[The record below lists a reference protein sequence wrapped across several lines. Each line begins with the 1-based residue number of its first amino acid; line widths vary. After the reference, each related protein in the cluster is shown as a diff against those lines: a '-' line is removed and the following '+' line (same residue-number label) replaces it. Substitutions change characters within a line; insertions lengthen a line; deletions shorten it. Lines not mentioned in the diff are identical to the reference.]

1 MRLLIRKKSHMSN
14 QNTST
19 YRWFTGTSLF
29 LLLVV
34 ISTYSCKKYES
45 KDIVLDGYDAE
56 YAIPLI
62 NTSATLQDLLEKFDS
77 TTFIQF
83 DDDGLIT
90 LNYKGSVKAKTSGEI
105 FNVLGNYDLI
115 PIPLQDTNT
124 FIPYNA
130 VNGVD
135 LDYAILKEGLLK
147 WGFGSEHL
155 EPVEVT
161 VTMPTMTKNGIPFS
175 ETRTVGAYSGSGNPV
190 IGGNLLPGVDV
201 SEYRLEAIDNIIN
214 IEYVSV
220 GQNTGNRDTLQS
232 CFVVLEG
239 LVASYVEGYLGNDLY
254 DFERDTI
261 LIDFFENWTRGDVY
275 FTDPRLTLNIE
286 NSFGIPVRSQA
297 DVVNVITALGEL
309 LPLESDY
316 LDEIDIAYPALD
328 EVGIIKYTS
337 FDFTKENSN
346 IDVLLGSNPV
356 AVDYDVDA
364 VPNPDSLTS
373 IRGFMTDS
381 SYFKVQME
389 VDIPIHGLAT
399 GFEARDTFAI
409 NLSNSSDVIYAEFK
423 VVTEN
428 EIALD
433 VTMQLYF
440 ADMLGV
446 ILDSMFIEDP
456 VIMGAAPVDGD
467 GNPTGATEKITFS
480 KFDEER
486 FEGIRG
492 ATKLLMNAKFSTT
505 NNGTQSVKVYRDNE
519 VRIRAGMKLG
529 IRD

>member
-1 MRLLIRKKSHMSN
+1 MSN
-14 QNTST
+14 KITSNF
-19 YRWFTGTSLF
+19 RWFTGTSLV
-29 LLLVV
+29 LLLVAL
-34 ISTYSCKKYES
+34 STYSCKKYES
-45 KDIVLDGYDAE
+45 KDVILDGYDAE

-62 NTSATLQDLLEKFDS
+62 NTSATLQDLLENFDS

-83 DDDGLIT
+83 EDDGLIT
-90 LNYKGSVKAKTSGEI
+90 LNYKGSVNAKTSSEI
-105 FNVLGNYDLI
+105 FNVLGNYDFV

-124 FIPYNA
+124 YIPYNA
-130 VNGVD
+130 VDGVD
-135 LDYAILKEGLLK
+135 LDYAILKEGLLR
-147 WGFGSEHL
+147 WGFESEHL

-161 VTMPTMTKNGIPFS
+161 LTMPTMTKDGIPFS
-175 ETRTVGAYSGSGNPV
+175 ETRTVAAYSGSGDPV
-190 IGGNLLPGVDV
+190 IGGNFIPGVDV
-201 SEYRLEAIDNIIN
+201 TGYRLEAINDTIY

-220 GQNTGNRDTLQS
+220 GQNTGIRDTLKS
-232 CFVVLEG
+232 CNVVLEG

-254 DFERDTI
+254 DLERDTI
-261 LIDFFENWTRGDVY
+261 VIDFFDNWTRGDVY
-275 FTDPRLTLNIE
+275 FEDPRLTLNIE
-286 NSFGIPVRSQA
+286 NSFGIPVRSKA
-297 DVVNVITALGEL
+297 DVVNVVTALGQL

-316 LDEIDIAYPALD
+316 LDQIDIAYPALD
-328 EVGIIKYTS
+328 EVGVIKYTS

-389 VDIPIHGLAT
+389 VDLPIYGLAS

-428 EIALD
+428 EIGLD
-433 VTMQLYF
+433 VAMQLYF
-440 ADMLGV
+440 ADTLGV
-446 ILDSMFIEDP
+446 VLDSMFTTDP
-456 VIMGAAPVDGD
+456 IIMEAAPVDID
-467 GNPTGATEKITFS
+467 GNPIGATEKITFS
-480 KFDEER
+480 EYDEDR
-486 FEGIRG
+486 FEGIRE
-492 ATKLLMNAKFSTT
+492 ATQLLMKANFSTA
-505 NNGTQSVKVYRDNE
+505 NDGTQSVKVYKDNE

-529 IRD
+529 VRD

>member
-1 MRLLIRKKSHMSN
+1 MRLLIGKISHMSN
-14 QNTST
+14 QNTSNF
-19 YRWFTGTSLF
+19 RWFTSTAFLF
-29 LLLVV
+29 LLVV
-34 ISTYSCKKYES
+34 LSTYSCKKYES
-45 KDIVLDGYDAE
+45 KDIILDGYDAE

-62 NTSATLQDLLEKFDS
+62 NTSATLQDLLENFDS

-83 DDDGLIT
+83 EDDGLIT
-90 LNYKGSVKAKTSGEI
+90 LNYKGSVNAKTSQEI
-105 FNVLGNYDLI
+105 FNVLGNYDQL
-115 PIPLQDTNT
+115 PIPLVDTNT

-135 LDYAILKEGLLK
+135 LDYAILKEGTLK
-147 WGFGSEHL
+147 WGGTSKHL

-161 VTMPTMTKNGIPFS
+161 ITMPTMTKNGIPFS
-175 ETRTVGAYSGSGNPV
+175 ETRMFGAYSGSGDPV
-190 IGGNLLPGVDV
+190 FGGNIIPGVDV
-201 SEYRLEAIDNIIN
+201 SGYRLEAIDNIVN

-220 GQNTGNRDTLQS
+220 GMNTGNRDTLES
-232 CFVVLEG
+232 CFVLLEG

-254 DFERDTI
+254 DLERDTI

-297 DVVNVITALGEL
+297 DVVNVVTALGEL

-316 LDEIDIAYPALD
+316 LDQIDIAYPALD
-328 EVGIIKYTS
+328 EVGVIKYTT
-337 FDFTKENSN
+337 FDFTKDNSN

-389 VDIPIHGLAT
+389 VDLPIHGLAT
-399 GFEARDTFAI
+399 GFEARDTFGI
-409 NLSNSSDVIYAEFK
+409 NLTNSSDVIYAEFK

-433 VTMQLYF
+433 VAMQLYF
-440 ADMLGV
+440 ADTLGV

-456 VIMGAAPVDGD
+456 VIMAAAPVDAE
-467 GNPTGATEKITFS
+467 GNPIGATEKITFS
-480 KFDEER
+480 DFDEER
-486 FEGIRG
+486 FDGIRE
-492 ATKLLMNAKFSTT
+492 ATQLLMKANFSTI
-505 NNGTQSVKVYRDNE
+505 NNGAQPVKVFRDNE

-529 IRD
+529 VRD